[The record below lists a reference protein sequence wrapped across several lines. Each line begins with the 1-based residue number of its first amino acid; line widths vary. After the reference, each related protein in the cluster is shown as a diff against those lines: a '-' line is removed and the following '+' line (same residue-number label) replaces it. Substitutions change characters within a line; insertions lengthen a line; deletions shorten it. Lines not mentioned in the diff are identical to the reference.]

1 MRGLYWGP
9 DIVSAPVWGLR
20 LTSYI
25 VTGCRRRHDV
35 FTPLSI
41 NLRAESGAHDGD
53 PYVCTPYR
61 QLLPLH
67 SCWLGRSLGRRQ
79 GLQRPAGVC
88 GSRGVCLPSDS
99 CRWSQTPWQSGRG
112 PAAWRWLFLPVSF
125 PLFPSLLCGLPQ
137 HPNQPSASKVKSCQ
151 TWRRLPG
158 FFSSLGFNKE
168 KQITKMEIFK
178 LAFSGIQIDVW
189 VARRHR
195 PHACYFVIK
204 MIPKIPPCF
213 GFSFS
218 KTSCFFP
225 SSNCPSPWGAATP

>member
-1 MRGLYWGP
+1 MEIP
-9 DIVSAPVWGLR
+9 TSAL
-20 LTSYI
+20 LTANFFHCI
-25 VTGCRRRHDV
+25 
-35 FTPLSI
+35 
-41 NLRAESGAHDGD
+41 
-53 PYVCTPYR
+53 
-61 QLLPLH
+61 
-67 SCWLGRSLGRRQ
+67 
-79 GLQRPAGVC
+79 PAGWDVLWAVVRVSSALLESVEAEVSVC
-88 GSRGVCLPSDS
+88 LLIPAGGAKPPGRAAGGRLPGSRS
-99 CRWSQTPWQSGRG
+99 
-112 PAAWRWLFLPVSF
+112 RWLFLPVSF

-225 SSNCPSPWGAATP
+225 SSNRPSPWGAATP